1 MLTVFTPQTAL
12 SELNKTIRQP
22 PSFRFAYCEY
32 NGFDIAYNWKVFS
45 TEVVDTIW
53 RLKNKIEPPIRPHFI
68 IDGYNR
74 VPSNPVALLVGN
86 PVTKFIAACH
96 EDGIEIDEA
105 ISKVSEGK
113 FPSFHFFPQS
123 RFLGFGGQ
131 PIYLWKA
138 PDHIEHFWETLNLGE
153 PPKIYNKEIDF
164 QYSDKLRE
172 IYKDDFELYESIK
185 EPQTLAESKSEVNP
199 TLWEQMRNVG
209 FAVGKF
215 SASGFKPTPPEILS
229 ERESICRSC
238 DQWDAT
244 ALRNTGRCK
253 KCGCS
258 TWAKLRMATERCPL
272 GNWEAVS
279 VEDSKQ

>member
-1 MLTVFTPQTAL
+1 MINFPE
-12 SELNKTIRQP
+12 SPN
-22 PSFRFAYCEY
+22 FRFAFCER
-32 NGFDIAYNWKVFS
+32 NGFDFAYNWKVFT
-45 TEVVDTIW
+45 TEIVEAIW
-53 RLKNKIEPPIRPHFI
+53 RSEVKTKPPPRPHFI
-68 IDGYNR
+68 ISGYKR
-74 VPSNPVALLVGN
+74 IPDRSVALLVGN
-86 PVTKFIAACH
+86 PITKFIAACH

-153 PPKIYNKEIDF
+153 PPKIYNKQIEF
-164 QYSDKLRE
+164 HSTKLRE
-172 IYKDDFELYESIK
+172 IYKDDFDLYESIR
-185 EPQTLAESKSEVNP
+185 EPQTLVKCKSAINP
-199 TLWEQMRNVG
+199 SLWEQMRNVG

-215 SASGFKPTPPEILS
+215 TRSGFIPTPPEALAA
-229 ERESICRSC
+229 REATCRAC
-238 DQWDAT
+238 DQWDAA
-244 ALRNTGRCK
+244 ALRGTGRCN

-272 GNWEAVS
+272 GKWEAIKL
-279 VEDSKQ
+279 D

>member
-1 MLTVFTPQTAL
+1 MIKFPE
-12 SELNKTIRQP
+12 SPN
-22 PSFRFAYCEY
+22 FRFAFCER
-32 NGFDIAYNWKVFS
+32 NGFDFAYNWKVFT
-45 TEVVDTIW
+45 TEIVEAIW
-53 RLKNKIEPPIRPHFI
+53 RSEMKTEPPPRPHFI
-68 IDGYNR
+68 ISGYKR
-74 VPSNPVALLVGN
+74 IPQHPIALLVGN
-86 PVTKFIAACH
+86 PITKFIAACH

-153 PPKIYNKEIDF
+153 PPKIYNKEFDF

-185 EPQTLAESKSEVNP
+185 NPQTLAESKSQVNP

-215 SASGFKPTPPEILS
+215 TASGFKPTPPEILT
-229 ERESICRSC
+229 ERESTCRSC
-238 DQWDAT
+238 DQWDAA
-244 ALRNTGRCK
+244 ALKNTGRCK

-272 GNWEAVS
+272 GKWEAVS
-279 VEDSKQ
+279 AEEGKQ

>member
-1 MLTVFTPQTAL
+1 MIKFPE
-12 SELNKTIRQP
+12 SPN
-22 PSFRFAYCEY
+22 FRFAFCER
-32 NGFDIAYNWKVFS
+32 NGFDFAYNWKVFT
-45 TEVVDTIW
+45 TEIVEAIW
-53 RLKNKIEPPIRPHFI
+53 RSEMKTEPPPRPHFVI
-68 IDGYNR
+68 SGYKR
-74 VPSNPVALLVGN
+74 IPQHPIALLIGN
-86 PVTKFIAACH
+86 PKTKFIAACH
-96 EDGIEIDEA
+96 EDGIEPEDA
-105 ISKVSEGK
+105 LKQVSEGK

-138 PDHIEHFWETLNLGE
+138 PDHIKHFWEILDLGE

-185 EPQTLAESKSEVNP
+185 EPQTLAKLEVTANP

-215 SASGFKPTPPEILS
+215 SASGFKPTPPEIIT
-229 ERESICRSC
+229 ERESICRTC
-238 DQWDAT
+238 DQWDAA
-244 ALRNTGRCK
+244 ALRNTGRCR

-272 GNWEAVS
+272 GKWEAVS

>member
-1 MLTVFTPQTAL
+1 MPITVFTSNTKYQDFIKT
-12 SELNKTIRQP
+12 SEP

-32 NGFDIAYNWKVFS
+32 NGFDYAYNWKVFS
-45 TEVVDTIW
+45 SEVVDAIW
-53 RLKNKIEPPIRPHFI
+53 KKKNSSEPPLRPHFI
-68 IDGYNR
+68 IKGYSR
-74 VPSNPVALLVGN
+74 IPSKPVALLIGN

-96 EDGIEIDEA
+96 EDGIEPEDA
-105 ISKVSEGK
+105 LKQVSDGK

-138 PDHIEHFWETLNLGE
+138 PDHIEHFWDTLDLVE
-153 PPKIYNKEIDF
+153 PPKIYEKQIDF
-164 QYSDKLRE
+164 QYEAKLRE
-172 IYKDDFELYESIK
+172 IYKEDFNLYESIK

-215 SASGFKPTPPEILS
+215 SASGFKPTTKEVLE
-229 ERESICRSC
+229 ERESICHSC
-238 DQWDAT
+238 DQWDAA
-244 ALRNTGRCK
+244 ALKNTGRCK

-272 GNWEAVS
+272 GKWEAVS
-279 VEDSKQ
+279 VEDSAK

>member
-1 MLTVFTPQTAL
+1 MIKFPE
-12 SELNKTIRQP
+12 SPN
-22 PSFRFAYCEY
+22 FRFAFCER
-32 NGFDIAYNWKVFS
+32 NGFDFAYNWKVFT
-45 TEVVDTIW
+45 TEIVEAIW
-53 RLKNKIEPPIRPHFI
+53 RSEMKTEPPPRPHFVI
-68 IDGYNR
+68 SGYKR
-74 VPSNPVALLVGN
+74 IPQHPIALLIGN
-86 PVTKFIAACH
+86 PKTKFIAACH
-96 EDGIEIDEA
+96 EDGIEPEDA
-105 ISKVSEGK
+105 LKQVSEGK
-113 FPSFHFFPQS
+113 FPSFHFFPQN

-138 PDHIEHFWETLNLGE
+138 PDHIKHFWEILDLGE

-272 GNWEAVS
+272 GKWEAVS
-279 VEDSKQ
+279 AEEGKQ